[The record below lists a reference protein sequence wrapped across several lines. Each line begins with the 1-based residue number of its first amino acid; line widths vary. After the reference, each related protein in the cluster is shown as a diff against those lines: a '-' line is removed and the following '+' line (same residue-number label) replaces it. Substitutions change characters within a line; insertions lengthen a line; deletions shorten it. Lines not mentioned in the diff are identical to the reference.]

1 MNHRYAGILVL
12 VLTWILLMAAF
23 NFSPMDVPS
32 ASAQSGSR
40 AERNWEWINHDIWA
54 SNSNPQTQINAGN
67 VEFTELDWMYA
78 FPPAAQFGPD
88 MPGAGSGE
96 GSIAPPLIVDGIVYS
111 ISNMKTITALDAIT
125 GAVIW
130 QTPYVVDVDA
140 AKERLPIQGAG
151 GHVHG
156 IHYIAGLL
164 IMTGFECSQRAYDAQ
179 SGELAWEIKDT
190 CGDVDDNVYKNPGY
204 EGPGLYT
211 QGAHPGSFW
220 PEENIF
226 VMTMSG
232 PDIGG
237 GGGRTYVD
245 GYDVSRNPPTRLW
258 RTYLQPG
265 ASGDANWA
273 IDHCNNVRENGWF
286 FSYKAWQDEGKM
298 AIDCS
303 EALETCR
310 ECLANDW
317 GVPKHHIS
325 AVANIWGQMSFDKE
339 TGYIYL
345 GTGNQGGWSNN
356 SMTPGP
362 NLFAAS
368 VLAMD
373 MKTGE
378 IVWFYQTAPHDMF
391 ENDNSWNMALGELD
405 IDGRNRKVLIDQS
418 TSGILYILDAAT
430 GEPLRVFDP
439 WQATRSH
446 YAKSFDVRNLDEMR
460 LPWYNYPETD
470 PAKTRVLIAPLRAGE
485 GDTAYNNGVAFFAS
499 GTTSAYF
506 GTGNLGGIGQPG
518 FLEAIPELAI
528 PGYAHNTTVI
538 AYDLV
543 SGKVKWSYFIDGTS
557 VRGGVIVTGGVV
569 YYGSAQGVL
578 HMIDEE
584 TGEQIATKTY
594 GLALLSQQTIGF
606 DANGIAKTFITLGGS
621 SGIGPFL
628 ANAGQQG
635 VPGAI
640 MTYKLG
646 DNLPDEVI
654 VEVEKI
660 VEVEVEKE
668 VEVQVEVIKEVEV
681 EKEVV
686 TTEEVISPI
695 SYVII
700 GLGVVLA
707 VVSGVLYTRSRK

>member
-1 MNHRYAGILVL
+1 
-12 VLTWILLMAAF
+12 MATF
-23 NFSPMDVPS
+23 NFSPLDVPS

-40 AERNWEWINHDIWA
+40 AERNWEWLNHDIWA
-54 SNSNPQTQINAGN
+54 TNHNPQTQINAGN
-67 VEFTELDWMYA
+67 IKFTTLDWMYA
-78 FPPAAQFGPD
+78 FPPAAMFAAD
-88 MPGAGSGE
+88 MIGAGSGE
-96 GSIAPPLIVDGIVYS
+96 GSIAPPLIVDGVVYS
-111 ISNMKTITALDAIT
+111 ISNMRTITALDAIT

-140 AKERLPIQGAG
+140 AKARLPIQSAG
-151 GHVHG
+151 GHTHG
-156 IHYIAGLL
+156 IHYIDGLL
-164 IMTGFECSQRAYDAQ
+164 IMTGFECSQRAYDAK

-190 CGDVDDNVYKNPGY
+190 CADVKDNVYNNPGY
-204 EGPGLYT
+204 EGPGIYT

-220 PEENIF
+220 SEENIF

-232 PDIGG
+232 PDLNG

-245 GYDVSRNPPTRLW
+245 GYDVTRNPATRLW

-298 AIDCS
+298 AISCS

-339 TGYIYL
+339 TGIIYM
-345 GTGNQGGWSNN
+345 GTGNQGGWANN
-356 SMTPGP
+356 SATPGP

-373 MKTGE
+373 MRTGE
-378 IVWFYQTAPHDMF
+378 IIWFYQTAPHDMF
-391 ENDNSWNMALGELD
+391 ENDNSWNMVLAELD
-405 IDGRNRKVLIDQS
+405 IDGKNRKVLIDQS

-439 WQATRSH
+439 WQATRSK
-446 YAKSFDVRNLDEMR
+446 YAKSFDVRNMDEMR
-460 LPWYNYPETD
+460 LPWYNYPA
-470 PAKTRVLIAPLRAGE
+470 PFPPGSRVLIAPLRAGE
-485 GDTAYNNGVAFFAS
+485 GDTAYANGVAFFAS

-506 GTGNLGGIGQPG
+506 GSGNLGGIGVPSFAQ
-518 FLEAIPELAI
+518 AIPELAI
-528 PGYAHNTTVI
+528 PGYAHNTTII
-538 AYDLV
+538 AFDLANNE
-543 SGKVKWSYFIDGTS
+543 VKWRYFIEGVS
-557 VRGGVIVTGGVV
+557 VRGGVIVSGGVV
-569 YYGSAQGVL
+569 YYGSAQGIL
-578 HMIDEE
+578 HMINEE
-584 TGEQIATKTY
+584 TGERIDTKTY

-606 DANGIAKTFITLGGS
+606 DANGIAKTFVTLGGS

-640 MTYKLG
+640 MTYRLG
-646 DNLPDEVI
+646 DNLPDAVVVEVEKI
-654 VEVEKI
+654 VEVDKIVEVEVEKI
-660 VEVEVEKE
+660 VEVEVEVIQE
-668 VEVQVEVIKEVEV
+668 VEIE
-681 EKEVV
+681 
-686 TTEEVISPI
+686 TISPI

-700 GLGVVLA
+700 GLGVILI
-707 VVSGVLYTRSRK
+707 VVSGVLYQRGKSS

>member
-1 MNHRYAGILVL
+1 MNTGNVMNHRYTGLLVL
-12 VLTWILLMAAF
+12 ILTWILLMAAF
-23 NFSPMDVPS
+23 NFSSLDVPS

-54 SNSNPQTQINAGN
+54 SNHNPQTQINADN
-67 VEFTELDWMYA
+67 VKFTELDWMYA
-78 FPPAAQFGPD
+78 FPPAAQFGVD
-88 MPGAGSGE
+88 QPGAASGE

-111 ISNMKTITALDAIT
+111 ISNMRTITALDAIT

-130 QTPYVVDVDA
+130 QTPYIVDVEA
-140 AKERLPIQGAG
+140 AKERLPIQSAG
-151 GHVHG
+151 GHTHG
-156 IHYIAGLL
+156 IHYIDGLL
-164 IMTGFECSQRAYDAQ
+164 IMTGYECSQRAYDAK

-190 CGDVDDNVYKNPGY
+190 CADVVDNVYKNPGY
-204 EGPGLYT
+204 EGPGIYT

-220 PEENIF
+220 SEENIF

-232 PDIGG
+232 PDLNG

-245 GYDVSRNPPTRLW
+245 GYDVTQNPPTRLW

-273 IDHCNNVRENGWF
+273 IDHCNNVRVDGWF

-298 AIDCS
+298 AINCS

-317 GVPKHHIS
+317 GVPKHHVS

-339 TGYIYL
+339 TGIIYM
-345 GTGNQGGWSNN
+345 GTGNQGGWANN

-391 ENDNSWNMALGELD
+391 ENDNSWNMALAEIE
-405 IDGRNRKVLIDQS
+405 IDGINRKVLIDQS

-430 GEPLRVFDP
+430 GEPLRIFDP

-446 YAKSFDVRNLDEMR
+446 FAKSFDVRNLDEMR
-460 LPWYNYPETD
+460 LPWYNYPE
-470 PAKTRVLIAPLRAGE
+470 PNPRVLIAPLRAGE

-499 GTTSAYF
+499 GTASAYF
-506 GTGNLGGIGQPG
+506 GSGNLGGIGQPG
-518 FLEAIPELAI
+518 FLEAIPELSI
-528 PGYAHNTTVI
+528 PGYAHNVTVI

-543 SGKVKWSYFIDGTS
+543 NDQVKWRYFIDGTS

-584 TGEQIATKTY
+584 TGERIATKTY

-606 DANGIAKTFITLGGS
+606 DSNGIAKTFVTLGGS
-621 SGIGPFL
+621 SGLGPFL

-646 DNLPDEVI
+646 DNLPDEII
-654 VEVEKI
+654 VEVEK
-660 VEVEVEKE
+660 VVEVEKE
-668 VEVQVEVIKEVEV
+668 VEVRVEVIKEV
-681 EKEVV
+681 EVV

-707 VVSGVLYTRSRK
+707 VVSGVLYTRAKK